1 MKNTLKKIAAIVL
14 VSATMLSLAAC
25 SKGSSAKKITKEE
38 FISKAEKKGYQIMDG
53 DLETDNM
60 TVSVVAYNSDGSVL
74 LQYTNFTSKDSAKLY
89 FDSMKDV
96 AEDSKKSGEIKKLST
111 SSSKI
116 EATDDTNYTVFV
128 YAEDMIVIAITDAD
142 KSSAADSALKTI
154 GVL

>member
-1 MKNTLKKIAAIVL
+1 
-14 VSATMLSLAAC
+14 
-25 SKGSSAKKITKEE
+25 
-38 FISKAEKKGYQIMDG
+38 MDG

-96 AEDSKKSGEIKKLST
+96 AEDGKKSGEIKKLST

-142 KSSAADSALKTI
+142 KSSAADSVLKTI